1 MNSVKR
7 GAMTIVMPIACT
19 LIIMAAD
26 IKGKVV
32 DKETGEPLIGA
43 SVITDKGAGAVTDT
57 DGIFTITDLEAGTY
71 TLTVKYVAYETQ
83 NIDGVRTQDHS
94 SRELIVI
101 EMESDAQELGEVKV
115 TGMMRRNTEA
125 AMIEIAKSSPV
136 IVSNISAQ
144 EIKRTQDTN
153 ASEVIRRV
161 PGVSIIEEKFVM
173 VRGLSQRYNNVW
185 INGGAVPSSEADSRA
200 FSFDIIPSSQLDN
213 LIIVKSPSPEYP
225 ADFSG
230 GFILINTKD
239 IPAENT
245 FSITVGGNWNDQSAF
260 SDFSYAKGGGTDWLG
275 FDNGFRSLKGGID
288 ATLNEIAGE
297 GTVDLEGNGFNNDW
311 RIRNKHPWGDLKLN
325 MELAHRWNL
334 HTGARMGLLTVL
346 NYSNEY
352 RTYEDMDNNQ
362 FGSYDMTHDRSNYL
376 RQSTDD
382 QYNNNVRLGALFN
395 VAYMSPSG
403 NNKIE
408 WKNIFN
414 QLATE
419 RYTYRVGVSAQSDNE
434 ESAEYFYRSRTTY
447 STQFTGKHTFD
458 MDQLDWSASYSY
470 SNRRIPDRRQYLI
483 NDAQTDDGTL
493 QLSNSNDISREY
505 TKLDEHIVS
514 GNISEKHIFQFG
526 NFEPTLSVGAYGE
539 YRTREYKTREFIY
552 NWNTSDNNLPSGFRQ
567 MDMTELLSNSD
578 YFGEDGLYMLEDPHM
593 RNNYSGHNTLGA
605 GYLALSLPFGKLGVY
620 AGVRYEFNEM
630 ELISNTKDYE
640 ESPKSMFYTDHDFF
654 PSVNATYKITEQHQ
668 LRLSYGKSVNRPE
681 FREVSS
687 SVYYDFDLA
696 SDVQGNTELEPCY
709 IHNVDFRYEYYP
721 ARGEMISI
729 AAFYKHFDSPIEW
742 TYTVSGGTD
751 LVYSYENA
759 KEANNYG
766 IEVEIRKTLDFI
778 GMTNFSLSFNA
789 AWIHS
794 RVKFDEDSRNE
805 DRAMQGQSP
814 YLING
819 GLFYKNDKLKL
830 SAAILYN
837 RIGKRIIGVGRSE
850 GTTGSDDNA
859 RIPDSYE
866 MPRNVVDLSF
876 SKQFGSHWELKASV
890 RDLLAEKIY
899 YKQFADVTYDD
910 GTTKEVEQITR
921 KYKPG
926 RNISISATYNF

>member
-1 MNSVKR
+1 MLF
-7 GAMTIVMPIACT
+7 
-19 LIIMAAD
+19 LITTTMALAAD
-26 IKGKVV
+26 IRGKVV
-32 DKETGEPLIGA
+32 DKQTGEPLIGA
-43 SVITDKGAGAVTDT
+43 TILTDKGQGTTTDVEGLFVISGLKT
-57 DGIFTITDLEAGTY
+57 GTY
-71 TLTVKYVAYETQ
+71 KLTIKYVAYKTFEVE
-83 NIDGVRTQDHS
+83 GVRVGGSADGGPQVF
-94 SRELIVI
+94 EL
-101 EMESDAQELGEVKV
+101 EGDAQELGEVRV

-125 AMIEIAKSSPV
+125 ALIEVAKSSPL

-144 EIKRTQDTN
+144 EIKRTQDSN

-161 PGVSIIEEKFVM
+161 PGVSLIEEKFVM

-239 IPAENT
+239 IPSENT
-245 FSITVGGNWNDQSAF
+245 FSVTLGGNWNDQAVF
-260 SDFSYAKGGGTDWLG
+260 SDFAYSKGSGTDFLG
-275 FDNGFRSLKGGID
+275 FDNGLRSLTGGID
-288 ATLNEIAGE
+288 ATLNEVDGE
-297 GTVDLEGNGFNNDW
+297 GTVDLQNNGFNNDW
-311 RIRNKHPWGDLKLN
+311 RLRSKKPVGDLKLGF
-325 MELAHRWNL
+325 ELAHRWNL
-334 HTGARMGLLTVL
+334 RGGSRLGLLAVG

-352 RTYEDMDNNQ
+352 RTYEGMLNNQ

-382 QYNNNVRLGALFN
+382 QYNNNVRLGALLN
-395 VAYMSPSG
+395 LAYLSPSG
-403 NNKIE
+403 NNRLE

-414 QLATE
+414 QLATD
-419 RYTYRVGVSAQSDNE
+419 RYTYRTGVSAQSDNE

-447 STQFTGKHTFD
+447 STQLTGKHT
-458 MDQLDWSASYSY
+458 MNRDQLDWSASYSY
-470 SNRRIPDRRQYLI
+470 SNRRIPDRRRYLI

-493 QLSNSNDISREY
+493 QLSNSNDITREY

-514 GNISEKHIFQFG
+514 ANVGEKHIFSFG
-526 NFEPTLSVGAYGE
+526 KWEPELGVGAYGE
-539 YRTREYKTREFIY
+539 YRTRKYTTRNFIY
-552 NWNTSDNNLPSGFRQ
+552 NWNTSSNTLPEGFRQ
-567 MDMTELLSNSD
+567 MDMTELLSTEA
-578 YFGEDGLYMLEDPHM
+578 YFGADGLYMLEDPQM
-593 RNNYSGHNTLGA
+593 RNNYSGHNSLGA
-605 GYLALSLPFGKLGVY
+605 GYVAVTLPFGQLSIY
-620 AGVRYEFNEM
+620 AGVRFEFNEM

-640 ESPKSMFYTDHDFF
+640 ESPKSMFYTDHDLF
-654 PSVNATYKITEQHQ
+654 PSVNSTYKINDKHQ
-668 LRLSYGKSVNRPE
+668 FRLSYGRSVNRPE

-696 SDVQGNTELEPCY
+696 SNVQGNTELEPCY
-709 IHNVDFRYEYYP
+709 VDNIDLRYEWYP
-721 ARGEMISI
+721 SRGEMISI

-766 IEVEIRKTLDFI
+766 VEVEVRKALDFI
-778 GMTNFSLSFNA
+778 GLDGLSLSFNA
-789 AWIHS
+789 ALIHS
-794 RVKFDEDSRNE
+794 RVKFDDSSRNE

-819 GLFYKNDKLKL
+819 GLFYRNEKLKL
-830 SAAILYN
+830 NASILYN

-866 MPRNVVDLSF
+866 MPRNVVDLNV
-876 SKQFGSHWELKASV
+876 SKQLGRHWELKASI
-890 RDLLAEKIY
+890 RDLLAEKIF
-899 YKQFADVTYDD
+899 YKQFAEITYDD
-910 GTTKEVEQITR
+910 GTLKEVEQITR
-921 KYKPG
+921 CYKPG
-926 RNISISATYNF
+926 RNIQLSATYKF